1 MTVSTTK
8 TPRQSVTRR
17 IWPPISGAMTGA
29 TPETSIR
36 VEKKRAIASPSYRSR
51 TTARAIT
58 IPAEPARPW
67 TSRKAIRVSMVGA
80 RAHRAVAR
88 M

>member
-1 MTVSTTK
+1 MTVRTAK
-8 TPRQSVTRR
+8 TPRQSVARR

-58 IPAEPARPW
+58 IPAEPARPC
-67 TSRKAIRVSMVGA
+67 TTRTAMRVSMVGA
-80 RAHRAVAR
+80 RAQSAVAT